1 MARGLMRAAFGREFS
16 AQDVPRGGAYVI
28 RHFDAG
34 RFAYREMVLPA
45 PLAFTK
51 EPQSDLVVVRVAGGR
66 VQRTLGREQGTFAA
80 GDSFL
85 GHVPGRPC
93 SGASVDLYASAVTL
107 PGELLARA
115 VAAVA
120 PRGGRPLRFTRHA
133 PADHRLAAHW
143 DRVRAYAR
151 SVCDLGADDVPLI
164 IGPLAD
170 LLANA
175 VLQVFPNTVVG
186 HEPLLADTRD
196 ATRSTAVRAT
206 AYIDDHAHTD
216 IGLADIAEAAQVTP
230 RALQYAFRRH
240 LGTTPMAHLR
250 RVRLAHVHAALRA
263 ADPLDGATVTG
274 IAAQW
279 GFLHTSRFSAA
290 YRAEYGRSPRDTLHG

>member
-1 MARGLMRAAFGREFS
+1 MRAAFGREFR
-16 AQDVPRGGAYVI
+16 AQDVSRGGAYVI
-28 RHFDAG
+28 RRFDAG
-34 RFAYREMVLPA
+34 HVAYREMVLPA
-45 PLAFTK
+45 PLSFTK
-51 EPQSDLVVVRVAGGR
+51 EPQGDLVVVSVVDGR
-66 VQRTLGREQGTFAA
+66 VRRTLGREQGTFGA

-93 SGASVDLYASAVTL
+93 SGSSAELHASAVTL

-115 VAAVA
+115 AAIVE
-120 PRGGRPLRFTRHA
+120 PRGDRPLRFTRHT
-133 PADHRLAAHW
+133 PVDDRHTAHW

-151 SVCDLGADDVPLI
+151 SVCDLGAEDVPLI
-164 IGPLAD
+164 VGPLAQ
-170 LLANA
+170 LLAGA
-175 VLQVFPNTVVG
+175 VLQVFPNTVAG
-186 HEPLLADTRD
+186 HEPILADTRD
-196 ATRSTAVRAT
+196 ATHSTAVRAT

-216 IGLADIAEAAQVTP
+216 IGLADIAGAAQVTP

-250 RVRLAHVHAALRA
+250 RVRLAHAHAALKT

-274 IAAQW
+274 IAARW

-290 YRAEYGRSPRDTLHG
+290 YRAEYGRSPRETLHG

>member
-1 MARGLMRAAFGREFS
+1 MRAAFGREFS
-16 AQDVPRGGAYVI
+16 ARDVPRGGAYVI
-28 RHFDAG
+28 RHFDTG
-34 RFAYREMVLPA
+34 HFTYHEMVLPA
-45 PLAFTK
+45 PLSFTK
-51 EPQSDLVVVRVAGGR
+51 EPQSDLVVVRVESGR
-66 VQRTLGREQGTFAA
+66 VRRTLGRQDGTFGA

-93 SGASVDLYASAVTL
+93 SGSSVKLCASAITL

-115 VAAVA
+115 AATVD
-120 PRGGRPLRFTRHA
+120 PRGRPLRFTGLT
-133 PADHRLAAHW
+133 PVDHRHGAHW

-151 SVCDLGADDVPLI
+151 SVCDLGAEDVPLI
-164 IGPLAD
+164 VGPLAE
-170 LLANA
+170 LLAKV

-196 ATRSTAVRAT
+196 ATHSTAVRAT

-216 IGLADIAEAAQVTP
+216 IGLADIAEATQVTP

-250 RVRLAHVHAALRA
+250 RVRLAHVHAALKA
-263 ADPLDGATVTG
+263 ADRLDGATVTG

-290 YRAEYGRSPRDTLHG
+290 YRAEYGQSPRETLHG